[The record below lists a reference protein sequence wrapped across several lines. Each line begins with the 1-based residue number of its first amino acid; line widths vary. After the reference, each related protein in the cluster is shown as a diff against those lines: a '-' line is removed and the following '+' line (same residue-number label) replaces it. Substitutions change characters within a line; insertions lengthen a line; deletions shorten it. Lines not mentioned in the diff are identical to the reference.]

1 MKTPVMARKKVH
13 VVVVIECFMIGVLT
27 RVVVALL
34 FMLPLFSLTFSKH
47 LDTMYCSRQ
56 ECFREY
62 HFRTQNVS
70 KQCRG
75 MYGTYLS
82 DSKRT
87 PCLDEKKRMIEQW
100 KPTVL

>member
-13 VVVVIECFMIGVLT
+13 VVVVIECFMVGVLT

-47 LDTMYCSRQ
+47 YGHDVLLRQ